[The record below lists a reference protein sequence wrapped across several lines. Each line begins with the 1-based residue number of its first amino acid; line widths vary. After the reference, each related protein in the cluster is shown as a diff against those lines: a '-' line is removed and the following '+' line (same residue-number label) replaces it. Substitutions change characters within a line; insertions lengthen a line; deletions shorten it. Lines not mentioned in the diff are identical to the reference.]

1 MYEHVVLEKYRVDS
15 AGTHLQ
21 IVIPDKDV
29 SYYITDKKARCG
41 ELRIDDC
48 LLYTSPSPRDS

>member
-29 SYYITDKKARCG
+29 SYYITDKKGQKRRAS
-41 ELRIDDC
+41 D
-48 LLYTSPSPRDS
+48 